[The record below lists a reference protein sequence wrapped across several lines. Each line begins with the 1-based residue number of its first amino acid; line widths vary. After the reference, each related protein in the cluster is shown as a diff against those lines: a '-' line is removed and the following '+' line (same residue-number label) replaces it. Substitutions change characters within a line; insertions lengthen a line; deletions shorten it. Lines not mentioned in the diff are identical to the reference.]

1 MYDIVI
7 IGAGP
12 AGATLARLLDI
23 KYRTL
28 IVDKRNLSDDSD
40 FIRSKCCGGLLAPA
54 AQKALAKQGLGIPES
69 ILIGPQTFSVKSVD
83 FDNNLTKYYQ
93 RHYININREKFD
105 RWLVSLIPDSVD
117 KMFNSIYKS
126 YKEENNEYK
135 IEIENNGTVVEI
147 ATKILIGTDG
157 AVSRIREQAFIE
169 EQQPRKYISIQE
181 HFNVEEGLPYYVSV
195 FDREVTDFYSWI
207 IQKENELL
215 VGTAI
220 PNTINADEKYTILA
234 KKLRERGYIA
244 GKPLKRTGTVI
255 MRPGNLKQL
264 NFYKDRIALAGEAAG
279 LISPSSAE
287 GISYALESGKILAS
301 CINTWGN
308 EFGVHYR
315 HSVNSLKRNLLFK
328 RFKVMLMYNKLI
340 RKIIMKSG
348 ILSMRMHS
356 DEQ

>member
-12 AGATLARLLDI
+12 AGATLARLLDK
-23 KYRTL
+23 KYRIL

-69 ILIGPQTFSVKSVD
+69 ILTGPQTFSVKSVD
-83 FDNNLTKYYQ
+83 FDNNLIKYYQ

-105 RWLVSLIPDSVD
+105 RWLVSLIPESVS

-126 YKEENNEYK
+126 YKEENSEYT
-135 IEIENNGTVVEI
+135 IEIDSNGTLVQI
-147 ATKILIGTDG
+147 TTKILIGTDG
-157 AVSRIREQAFIE
+157 AVSRIREQAFVDE
-169 EQQPRKYISIQE
+169 KQPQKYISIQE
-181 HFNVEEGLPYYVSV
+181 HFKVEEGLPYYVSV

-220 PNTINADEKYTILA
+220 PNIINADKKYAILV
-234 KKLRERGYIA
+234 KKLGKLGYIT
-244 GKPLKRTGTVI
+244 GKPFKRTGTI
-255 MRPGNLKQL
+255 LLRPGNLKQL

-301 CINTWGN
+301 CINKWGN
-308 EFGVHYR
+308 DFGDHYR
-315 HSVNSLKRNLLFK
+315 RSVNGLKKNLLFK
-328 RFKVMLMYNKLI
+328 RFKVMLMYNKFT

-348 ILSMRMHS
+348 ILSMRIHN
-356 DEQ
+356 DIE